1 MLIDNLIPFWKK
13 REELDGEG
21 KTETVLFLFSKKD
34 RIFISSV
41 LEIFVGIKIAKVVGN
56 EKRRN

>member
-41 LEIFVGIKIAKVVGN
+41 LEIFVGIEIAKVVGN
-56 EKRRN
+56 E